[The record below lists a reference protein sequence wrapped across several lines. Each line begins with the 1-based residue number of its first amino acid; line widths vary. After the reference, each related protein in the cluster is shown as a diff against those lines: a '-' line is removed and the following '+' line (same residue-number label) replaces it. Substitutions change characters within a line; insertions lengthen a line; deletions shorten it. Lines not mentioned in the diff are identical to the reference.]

1 MGKTAKVITFSVP
14 PVLEQEVK
22 QLAKAEGR
30 TQSELFRE
38 VWRVFKRYRQQQ
50 EHEEDRWIMSLIQ
63 EVKEEQATTSMTQKE
78 LFEEDQ
84 KLRQRLQQPGLT
96 EREIAQEIEA
106 YRAQRR
112 S

>member
-22 QLAKAEGR
+22 QLAKAQGR

-38 VWRVFKRYRQQQ
+38 VWQVFKRYRQQQ
-50 EHEEDRWIMSLIQ
+50 EHEEDRWIMNLIQ
-63 EVKEEQATTSMTQKE
+63 EAKEEQETNPITQGE
-78 LFEEDQ
+78 LSKEDQ

-96 EREIAQEIEA
+96 EQEISQEIEA